1 MHSLIHD
8 VFNFKP
14 NDKLTMRKN
23 VKVSLYDFRHPRR
36 LTKEQ
41 RSALSL
47 VYEAYAK
54 LLGAYF
60 TTLLRTLT
68 DVQLVKIDEEMFGD
82 FIGSRTEPDGLCIFS
97 TNKSD
102 QPGIFE
108 IPSDFIF
115 LIIDRLFGGQNQSK
129 TMGRS
134 NTAIEKNIIT
144 RVMDRMLQ
152 MLDRA
157 WYNMIAIESTVKS
170 FETNPYMA
178 QVVGRSEPTIL
189 IVYEVSLQNNRFQLN
204 ICLPIPMMGP
214 FFKAIKEW
222 SMSNKTQ
229 EAAIYQ
235 REQMQET
242 VLRTEFPLVAKLGK
256 IKLKLKD
263 LIELEVGDYLHL
275 NQWVQNPL
283 DIEIDNTV
291 KFKGI
296 AGIRN
301 KRRSIK
307 ITEIK
312 NNTTN

>member
-1 MHSLIHD
+1 
-8 VFNFKP
+8 
-14 NDKLTMRKN
+14 MRRN

-68 DVQLVKIDEEMFGD
+68 DVQLSRIDEVMFGD
-82 FIGSRTEPDGLCIFS
+82 FIGSRTEPDGLCIFT

-108 IPSDFIF
+108 LPPPFIF
-115 LIIDRLFGGQNQSK
+115 LIIDRLFGGQGLPQQL
-129 TMGRS
+129 GRP

-144 RVMDRMLQ
+144 RVLDRMLQ

-157 WYNMIAIESTVKS
+157 WYNMIAVESTVKS

-189 IVYEVSLQNNRFQLN
+189 VVYDVTMQKDRHQIN

-222 SMSNKTQ
+222 SISIKTQ
-229 EAAIYQ
+229 EAAVFQ
-235 REQMQET
+235 REQMRET
-242 VLRTEFPLVAKLGK
+242 ILRTDFPAIVKLGNT
-256 IKLKLKD
+256 KLRFTELMD
-263 LIELEVGDYLHL
+263 LEEGDLLVL
-275 NQWVQNPL
+275 NQWSQKPL
-283 DIEIDNTV
+283 DIIVDGSV
-291 KFKGI
+291 RFRGVP
-296 AGIRN
+296 GIRN
-301 KRRSIK
+301 KRKSIR
-307 ITEIK
+307 ITDVVKDI
-312 NNTTN
+312 TQQ

>member
-1 MHSLIHD
+1 
-8 VFNFKP
+8 
-14 NDKLTMRKN
+14 MRKT

-47 VYEAYAK
+47 VFEAYAK

-68 DVQLVKIDEEMFGD
+68 DVQLIKIDEEMFGD

-108 IPSDFIF
+108 LPSNFIF
-115 LIIDRLFGGQNQSK
+115 LIIDRLFGGLSESK
-129 TMGRS
+129 VMGRA

-189 IVYEVSLQNNRFQLN
+189 IVYEVSLQNTRFQIN

-222 SMSNKTQ
+222 SISNKTQ

-235 REQMQET
+235 RELMQET
-242 VLRTEFPLVAKLGK
+242 VLRTEFPLVVKLGK
-256 IKLKLKD
+256 IKIKLKD
-263 LIELEVGDYLHL
+263 LIELEVDDYIHL
-275 NQWVQNPL
+275 NQWVQKPL
-283 DIEIDNTV
+283 DIVIDDVV
-291 KFKGI
+291 KFRGTP
-296 AGIRN
+296 GIRN

-307 ITEIK
+307 ITEV
-312 NNTTN
+312 NNTRSH

>member
-1 MHSLIHD
+1 MIFLNIKLKIKINMH
-8 VFNFKP
+8 K
-14 NDKLTMRKN
+14 K

-47 VYEAYAK
+47 VYEAHAK

-68 DVQLVKIDEEMFGD
+68 DVQLLKIDESMFGD
-82 FIGSRTEPDGLCIFS
+82 FIGSRTEPDGLCIFT

-108 IPSDFIF
+108 LPPDFIF
-115 LIIDRLFGGQNQSK
+115 LIIDRLFGGQRQVK
-129 TMGRS
+129 VLGRP

-157 WYNMIAIESTVKS
+157 WYNMIAIESSVKS

-189 IVYEVSLQNNRFQLN
+189 IVYEVSLQNNRHQLN
-204 ICLPIPMMGP
+204 ICLPLPMMSP
-214 FFKAIKEW
+214 FFKEIKEW
-222 SMSNKTQ
+222 TISIKTQ
-229 EAAIYQ
+229 EVAVYQ

-242 VLRTEFPLVAKLGK
+242 VLRSEFPLVVKLGK
-256 IKLKLKD
+256 TKLKFR
-263 LIELEVGDYLHL
+263 ELLELDEGDILLL
-275 NQWVQNPL
+275 NQWVQKPL
-283 DIEIDNTV
+283 DVVIDESV
-291 KFKGI
+291 KFRGI
-296 AGIRN
+296 PGILN

-307 ITEIK
+307 ITEIIK
-312 NNTTN
+312 NISH

>member
-1 MHSLIHD
+1 
-8 VFNFKP
+8 
-14 NDKLTMRKN
+14 MRKN

-47 VYEAYAK
+47 VFEAYAK

-82 FIGSRTEPDGLCIFS
+82 FIGSRSEPDGLCIFT

-108 IPSDFIF
+108 LPSNFIF
-115 LIIDRLFGGQNQSK
+115 LIIDRLFGGQNESK
-129 TMGRS
+129 SMGRA

-189 IVYEVSLQNNRFQLN
+189 IVYEVSLQQKRYQIN

-214 FFKAIKEW
+214 FFRAIKEW
-222 SMSNKTQ
+222 SISIKTQ

-242 VLRTEFPLVAKLGK
+242 VLRTEFPFVVKLGK
-256 IKLKLKD
+256 IRMKLRELVD
-263 LIELEVGDYLHL
+263 LEVGDYIHL
-275 NQWVQNPL
+275 NQWVQKPL
-283 DIEIDNTV
+283 DIVIDDTV
-291 KFKGI
+291 KFRGVP
-296 AGIRN
+296 GVRN

-307 ITEIK
+307 ITDV
-312 NNTTN
+312 NNNSPH

>member
-1 MHSLIHD
+1 
-8 VFNFKP
+8 
-14 NDKLTMRKN
+14 MRKN
-23 VKVSLYDFRHPRR
+23 IKVSLYDFRHPRR

-68 DVQLVKIDEEMFGD
+68 DVQLVRIDESMFGD
-82 FIGSRTEPDGLCIFS
+82 FIGSRTEPDGLCIFT

-108 IPSDFIF
+108 LPPEFIF
-115 LIIDRLFGGQNQSK
+115 LIIDRLFGGQSLPKFLN
-129 TMGRS
+129 RP

-144 RVMDRMLQ
+144 RVLDRMLQ

-157 WYNMIAIESTVKS
+157 WYNMLAVESTVKS

-189 IVYEVSLQNNRFQLN
+189 VIYDVTLQKDRYQIN

-222 SMSNKTQ
+222 TISIKTQ

-242 VLRTEFPLVAKLGK
+242 VLRTEFPFVVKLGK
-256 IKLKLKD
+256 AKLKLQELLD
-263 LIELEVGDYLHL
+263 LEVGDVLLL
-275 NQWVQNPL
+275 NQWVQKPL
-283 DIEIDNTV
+283 DIAVDDAV
-291 KFKGI
+291 KFRGI
-296 AGIRN
+296 PGIRN
-301 KRRSIK
+301 NRKSIK
-307 ITEIK
+307 ITQIVK
-312 NNTTN
+312 SIAQ

>member
-1 MHSLIHD
+1 
-8 VFNFKP
+8 
-14 NDKLTMRKN
+14 MRKN

-68 DVQLVKIDEEMFGD
+68 DVQLSRIDEVMFGD
-82 FIGSRTEPDGLCIFS
+82 FIGSRTEPDGLCIFT

-108 IPSDFIF
+108 LPPTFIF
-115 LIIDRLFGGQNQSK
+115 LIIDRLFGGLGIPK
-129 TMGRS
+129 VLERP

-144 RVMDRMLQ
+144 RVLDRMLQ

-157 WYNMIAIESTVKS
+157 WYNMIAVESTVKS

-178 QVVGRSEPTIL
+178 QVVGRSEPTL
-189 IVYEVSLQNNRFQLN
+189 LVVYDVTMQNDRHQIS

-222 SMSNKTQ
+222 SISIKSQ
-229 EAAIYQ
+229 EAAVYQ
-235 REQMQET
+235 REQMRET
-242 VLRTEFPLVAKLGK
+242 ILRTDFPVVVKLGK
-256 IKLKLKD
+256 TKLRFKD
-263 LIELEVGDYLHL
+263 LMELEEGDLMVL
-275 NQWVQNPL
+275 SQWVKKPL
-283 DIEIDNTV
+283 DMLVDGSV
-291 KFKGI
+291 RFRGVP
-296 AGIRN
+296 GVRN
-301 KRRSIK
+301 KRKSIK
-307 ITEIK
+307 ITEVVSDI
-312 NNTTN
+312 TQQ

>member
-1 MHSLIHD
+1 
-8 VFNFKP
+8 
-14 NDKLTMRKN
+14 MRKN

-47 VYEAYAK
+47 VFEAYAK

-68 DVQLVKIDEEMFGD
+68 DVQLIKIDEEMFGD
-82 FIGSRTEPDGLCIFS
+82 FIGSRTEPDGLCIFT

-108 IPSDFIF
+108 LPSDFIF
-115 LIIDRLFGGQNQSK
+115 LIIDRLFGGQNESK
-129 TMGRS
+129 VMSRA

-157 WYNMIAIESTVKS
+157 WYNMITIESTVKS

-189 IVYEVSLQNNRFQLN
+189 IVYEVSLQHNRYQIN

-222 SMSNKTQ
+222 SISIKTQ

-242 VLRTEFPLVAKLGK
+242 VLRTEFPFIVKLGK
-256 IKLKLKD
+256 IRMKLR
-263 LIELEVGDYLHL
+263 ELTNIEVGDYIHL
-275 NQWVQNPL
+275 NQWVQKPL
-283 DIEIDNTV
+283 DIVIDDTV
-291 KFKGI
+291 KFRGVP
-296 AGIRN
+296 GVRN

-307 ITEIK
+307 ITDV
-312 NNTTN
+312 NYNSPH